1 MYAER
6 LSRLTTSHFL
16 LLSSIFVRRMNSSST
31 PLLSSTIFG
40 KTVPGPFRRAA
51 PSTIT
56 FKNFLES
63 NNIEFEGATDSE
75 TIFASEILGR
85 TGETAGLVCRVD
97 SLGATDVLFGGVGM
111 GFWVEGGK
119 GANSSLESE
128 NLTNMGLETKWFI
141 ELIETLIL

>member
-1 MYAER
+1 M
-6 LSRLTTSHFL
+6 
-16 LLSSIFVRRMNSSST
+16 
-31 PLLSSTIFG
+31 
-40 KTVPGPFRRAA
+40 
-51 PSTIT
+51 
-56 FKNFLES
+56 
-63 NNIEFEGATDSE
+63 
-75 TIFASEILGR
+75 IFASEILGR